1 MSFGCV
7 NVEDNI
13 IGLYYAILWIYT
25 EHNFLFVD
33 LEFIKSDWTRN
44 KQQIAITL
52 SVVWVF
58 NFSPHPPWQCTNAR
72 PTLTALPASSFRG
85 STPPSV
91 LSAHVRRCDRRG
103 YFRSISF
110 FEIRF
115 IWNVHPVP
123 LCTAIITSFK
133 PAKIVSFNMC
143 WRSLGEKAVIYP
155 SKDLKQLLMTLTTV
169 NYWFIYVN
177 RIRLF
182 FTQHLQR

>member
-1 MSFGCV
+1 M
-7 NVEDNI
+7 
-13 IGLYYAILWIYT
+13 L
-25 EHNFLFVD
+25 
-33 LEFIKSDWTRN
+33 R
-44 KQQIAITL
+44 ITL
-52 SVVWVF
+52 SVCIMPFYESTLNITSYSWIW
-58 NFSPHPPWQCTNAR
+58 NSSNPTGQEINSRSPLHYPWFGYLISR
-72 PTLTALPASSFRG
+72 PTPLDSAQTPVRPWLRSQPAVLGVPLPRLFYQLTCA
-85 STPPSV
+85 
-91 LSAHVRRCDRRG
+91 RCDRRG